1 MELDNNAVPQRKRT
15 VLIVE
20 DVEMNRE
27 ILCALLEDEYHTL
40 EAENGLEGLEQLAEH
55 MDELSLILLD
65 VYMPECDG
73 FEFLE
78 RKRADGRFDLI
89 PVIMMT
95 SSSEVA
101 DEIRCL
107 ELGATDFVTKPYNAE
122 VLKNRMRSV
131 IRLRESAAM
140 LGHLEYDALTG
151 LYSRE
156 FFYINVRELLHDKPD
171 ARYDL
176 VIGDVEHFRVMNERW
191 GRVKCDNF
199 LRSLAKRLSD
209 TLPGCV
215 MGGRVGADVLAF
227 LLEHREATDWATLLD
242 YADPDPFF
250 SRFVVKYGV
259 YEDVDRDLT
268 VASMCDR
275 ATLALSR
282 VKKRFHRNVALFDE
296 TMRRKQ
302 VLEHQIEENMEA
314 SLANREFQI
323 YYQPKHDLR
332 ADRTGGA
339 EALVRWRHPQLGFI
353 HPDDFVPLF
362 ERNGFVTQLDFYI
375 WEEVCRELRRCLQQG
390 LPMVPVSVNVSRL
403 DFEIPDLA
411 ARIAAL
417 ADRYGLDHSLLH
429 IELTESMYT
438 DDPERIV
445 RALSELHEN
454 GFVIELDDFGSGYSS
469 LTSLST
475 LALDVMK
482 LDMSMIRHATA
493 TNDYSILRFAVLLA
507 DGMRLK
513 TVVEG
518 VETAE
523 QVAALKVLGC
533 DYIQG
538 YYFSKPLPADLFEEY
553 LKTHDK
559 QEERS

>member
-1 MELDNNAVPQRKRT
+1 MANERDAAARRKRT
-15 VLIVE
+15 VLVVE
-20 DVEMNRE
+20 DNEMNRE
-27 ILCALLEDEYHTL
+27 ILCALLEDDYHVL
-40 EAENGLEGLEQLAEH
+40 QAEDGLAGLEQLTAH
-55 MDELSLILLD
+55 GDEISLILLD
-65 VYMPECDG
+65 VYMPRCDG

-78 RKRADGRFDLI
+78 RKRQDLRI
-89 PVIMMT
+89 ATVPVIMMT
-95 SSSEVA
+95 SSSAVD

-107 ELGATDFVTKPYNAE
+107 DLGATDFVTKPYNAE

-131 IRLRESAAM
+131 IRLRESAQM
-140 LGHLEYDALTG
+140 LGHLEFDELTG
-151 LYSRE
+151 LNSKE
-156 FFYINVRELLHDKPD
+156 FFYINAAEHLRLHPEE
-171 ARYDL
+171 RYDL
-176 VIGDVEHFRVMNERW
+176 VCCDVERFRLMNERW
-191 GRVKCDNF
+191 GPAKCDSF
-199 LRSLAKRLSD
+199 LRALAQRLSRV
-209 TLPGCV
+209 LPGFAA
-215 MGGRVGADVLAF
+215 GGRIGPDVFAF
-227 LLEHREATDWATLLD
+227 LIEHQTANWTGLLEGGFEDD
-242 YADPDPFF
+242 SFF
-250 SRFVVKYGV
+250 SRFVVKYGI
-259 YEDVDRDLT
+259 YEDVDHSISI
-268 VASMCDR
+268 ASMCDR
-275 ATLALSR
+275 ATLALGG
-282 VKKRFHRNVALFDE
+282 VKKRFHKNIQRYDDE
-296 TMRRKQ
+296 MRRKQ
-302 VLEHQIEENMEA
+302 LLEHQIEENMEA
-314 SLANREFQI
+314 ALANREFQI
-323 YYQPKHDLR
+323 YYQPKHDIR

-339 EALVRWRHPQLGFI
+339 EALVRWTHPQLGFI

-375 WEEVCRELRRCLQQG
+375 WEEVCRELQNCLKKG
-390 LPMVPVSVNVSRL
+390 LPLVPVSVNVSRL

-411 ARIAAL
+411 AQIAAL

-438 DDPERIV
+438 DDPDRIV
-445 RALSELHEN
+445 RALEELHNN

-538 YYFSKPLPADLFEEY
+538 YYYSRPLPAEEFELY
-553 LKTHDK
+553 LAGYRKEIRT
-559 QEERS
+559 